1 MSKDLVHVIACGV
14 LAVDIRHIAR
24 ELNLDI
30 KTTFLP
36 GGLHNDPKELRKRLQ
51 AAIDEISAAG
61 EATQIAI
68 GYGVCGRGAVGIHAR
83 GIPLSIP
90 RVHDCIALFLGSDA
104 AYRREFAK
112 YPGTYYI
119 SAGWV
124 QEKVQPNKAPDA
136 CSPPAPASDPRQS
149 AAQDSCTCADPE
161 FQKLV
166 AQHGQENAE
175 AIAHFLSSW
184 QRNYQRAAF
193 IDTGATEHQ
202 RYARIAQDMASRYG
216 WKYEQLQGSGDLL
229 KTLLAC
235 RTSSPEV
242 LWVPANHV
250 TIYDPVVRGLE
261 AVPVWKANLQDDEAA
276 DQIID
281 IGTDTPSAGDH
292 VHLGLG
298 IDAGGTYTDVVLYDF
313 SAETV
318 IQKAKSLT
326 TKWDYTIGITGALDQ
341 LDPALLTKVDLVSVS
356 TTLATNAIVEGRG
369 QNVGLLVM
377 PPYGLLSDDDI
388 AHRPVRAIE
397 GQLDID
403 GSELQKINPDQ
414 IRQIARTMIQKD
426 HVGAFAVTGYAS
438 HMNPAH
444 EMQVR
449 DIIRKETGLPVT
461 CGHEVSEQLNYRVR
475 AHTAALNARIIPIL
489 VSFLDQASQGLRQRG
504 ITAPMM
510 VVRSDGSLM
519 SVQVAQERPIETILS
534 GPAASVAGA
543 RYLAKTPSA
552 FVVDVGGTT
561 TDTALITQGE
571 VRTTRRGARVG
582 GWQTHVQ
589 ALDMRAT
596 GLGGDS
602 HITFVQDQLKIG
614 PRRVG
619 PIAWLATTAQN
630 VDQCLTWISTE
641 LREHGPSSGLFDI
654 YTLNSAPP
662 QHTLSDE
669 ERAIVQTLSTRPHCA
684 IELATRINGDWW
696 ETLSLDRLER
706 EHIIQRCGLTPTDL
720 LHVTGAFTRWD
731 TAAATRMADI
741 VASALRLDTPV
752 FTQKAIDLFVQQLA
766 MEILKKQLDDQT
778 EADDIDQS
786 EVAATL
792 MANWLQAKPTAPYQ
806 VRICLKTPVIGI
818 GAPVGHFLPAAAR
831 LLETQAI
838 IPDHADVANAI
849 GAITSSVTVHR
860 RVEICPDIN
869 GRYILRGVKGS
880 PVFVE
885 LTKARAAAIEALR
898 ESVTAAAR
906 SAGTSHSRIRFT
918 IHDNIAASGEGG
930 HIFVGETIE
939 ARLIGRPDL
948 ARASLTAGAA

>member
-1 MSKDLVHVIACGV
+1 MSKEAVHVIACGV
-14 LAVDIRHIAR
+14 LAIDLRRIAR
-24 ELNLDI
+24 ELNLEI
-30 KTTFLP
+30 QTTFLP

-51 AAIDEISAAG
+51 AAIDEISASG
-61 EATQIAI
+61 NATQIAI

-83 GIPLSIP
+83 NVPLSIP

-104 AYRREFAK
+104 AYRREFTN

-124 QEKVQPNKAPDA
+124 QEKVQPK
-136 CSPPAPASDPRQS
+136 S
-149 AAQDSCTCADPE
+149 AADAACGGNSAPSAQGDDPE
-161 FQKLV
+161 YRKLV
-166 AQHGQENAE
+166 EQHGEENAE
-175 AIAHFLSSW
+175 AIRHFLSSW

-193 IDTGATEHQ
+193 IDTGAAEHQ

-229 KTLLAC
+229 QALLQC
-235 RTSSPEV
+235 RTSSREV

-250 TIYDPVVRGLE
+250 TVYDPVVRGLE
-261 AVPVWKANLQDDEAA
+261 AVPVWKANLQEDDAA
-276 DQIID
+276 DQIIE
-281 IGTDTPSAGDH
+281 IGTDTPAAEEH
-292 VHLGLG
+292 VQLGLG

-313 SAETV
+313 ATEKV
-318 IQKAKSLT
+318 VQKAKSLT

-341 LDPALLTKVDLVSVS
+341 LDPALLRKVDLVSVS

-369 QNVGLLVM
+369 QKVGLLVM
-377 PPYGLLSDDDI
+377 PPYGMLHDEDI
-388 AHRPVRAIE
+388 AHRPVRAID

-403 GSELQKINPDQ
+403 GSVLKPINPEQ
-414 IRQIARTMIQKD
+414 VREIARAMAQED
-426 HVGAFAVTGYAS
+426 VGAFAVTGYAS

-449 DIIRKETGLPVT
+449 DIIRAETGLPVT

-489 VSFLDQASQGLRQRG
+489 VSFLDQARLCLQQRG
-504 ITAPMM
+504 IAAPMM

-543 RYLAKTPSA
+543 RYLAKVPSA

-561 TDTALITQGE
+561 TDTALITNGE

-602 HITFVQDQLKIG
+602 HITLTQTGMQIG

-619 PIAWLATTAQN
+619 PIAWLATRSKGIDA
-630 VDQCLTWISTE
+630 CLDWIAAE
-641 LREHGPSSGLFDI
+641 LKEHGVAPGMLDI
-654 YTLNSAPP
+654 FMVNGQPP
-662 QHTLSDE
+662 QATLTE
-669 ERAIVQTLSTRPHCA
+669 EEQAIVRTLFERPYCA
-684 IELATRINGDWW
+684 IELAKKVNGHWW
-696 ETLSLDRLER
+696 ETLSLERLER

-720 LHVTGAFTRWD
+720 LHVTGQFTRWD
-731 TAAATRMADI
+731 AKAAGRMADL
-741 VASALRLDTPV
+741 VASALKMDTPV
-752 FTQKAIDLFVQQLA
+752 FVKKAIDLFVQRLA
-766 MEILKKQLDDQT
+766 MEVLKKQLDGET
-778 EADDIDQS
+778 EADDMEKS
-786 EVAATL
+786 EVCRVL
-792 MANWLQAKPTAPYQ
+792 MNNWLAAKPAAPYQ
-806 VRICLKTPVIGI
+806 VRIGLKVPVIGI
-818 GAPVGHFLPAAAR
+818 GAPVGHFLPAAAK

-838 IPDHADVANAI
+838 VPEHADVANAI

-860 RVEICPDIN
+860 RVEISPDIN
-869 GRYILRGVKGS
+869 GKYILRGVQGS
-880 PVFVE
+880 PVFAE
-885 LTKARAAAIEALR
+885 LTSARSAAMAALR

-906 SAGTSHSRIRFT
+906 AAGTSVSRIRFT

-939 ARLIGRPDL
+939 ARLTGRPDL
-948 ARASLTAGAA
+948 ATAIR

>member
-1 MSKDLVHVIACGV
+1 MPNECIHVIACGV
-14 LAVDIRHIAR
+14 LAIDLRHIAR
-24 ELNLDI
+24 ELGVQI
-30 KTTFLP
+30 EMTFLP

-51 AAIDEISAAG
+51 AAIDDISATG
-61 EATQIAI
+61 NVTQIAI

-83 GIPLSIP
+83 GVPLAIP

-124 QEKVQPNKAPDA
+124 QEKVQPSSATEAA
-136 CSPPAPASDPRQS
+136 CGGPAGPAASGQDPC
-149 AAQDSCTCADPE
+149 ACADPE
-161 FQKLV
+161 FRKLIEK
-166 AQHGQENAE
+166 HGQENAE
-175 AIAHFLSSW
+175 AISHFLSSW

-193 IDTGATEHQ
+193 IDTGAAEHQ
-202 RYARIAQDMASRYG
+202 RYARIAQDMAQRYG
-216 WKYEQLQGSGDLL
+216 WRYEQLQGSGALL
-229 KTLLAC
+229 KQLLQC

-250 TIYDPVVRGLE
+250 TVYDPVVRGLE
-261 AVPVWKANLQDDEAA
+261 AVPVWKAALQDDEAR
-276 DQIID
+276 DQIVD
-281 IGTDTPSAGDH
+281 VGSDPQPGGDQ

-313 SAETV
+313 ASESV
-318 IQKAKSLT
+318 VQKAKSPT

-341 LDPALLTKVDLVSVS
+341 LDPVLLGKVDLVSVS

-369 QNVGLLVM
+369 QKVGLLVM
-377 PPYGLLSDDDI
+377 PPYGLLDDDDI
-388 AHRPVRAIE
+388 AHRPVRAIQ

-403 GSELQKINPDQ
+403 GSELKSIDPDQ
-414 IRQIARTMIQKD
+414 VQRIARIMVEQDQIK
-426 HVGAFAVTGYAS
+426 AFAVTGYAS
-438 HMNPAH
+438 HMNPVH

-449 DIIRKETGLPVT
+449 DIIRAHTGLPVT

-489 VSFLDQASQGLRQRG
+489 VAFLQQAGECLRQRG

-543 RYLAKTPSA
+543 RYLAKAPTA

-561 TDTALITQGE
+561 TDTALIANGE
-571 VRTTRRGARVG
+571 VRTTRSGARVG

-602 HITFVQDQLKIG
+602 RIALVQGKLQIG

-619 PIAWLATTAQN
+619 PIAWLASRSPGT
-630 VDQCLTWISTE
+630 DQCLNWMHSE
-641 LREHGPSSGLFDI
+641 LKQHGFTAGLMEIF
-654 YTLNSAPP
+654 TLNGTPP
-662 QHTLSDE
+662 QQALSDE
-669 ERAIVQTLSTRPHCA
+669 ENRIIQILSERPYCA
-684 IELATRINGDWW
+684 LELAIRVNDDWW
-696 ETLSLDRLER
+696 ETLNLDRLER

-720 LHVTGAFTRWD
+720 LHVTGQFTRWD
-731 TAAATRMADI
+731 TRAASRMAEL
-741 VASALRLDTPV
+741 VASVMHLELEP
-752 FTQKAIDLFVQQLA
+752 FTRKAIDLFVQLLA
-766 MEILKKQLDDQT
+766 VEVLKKQLDDET
-778 EADDIDQS
+778 TADDIDNS
-786 EVAATL
+786 EVCRVL
-792 MANWLQAKPTAPYQ
+792 MDNWLAAKPSAAYR
-806 VRICLKTPVIGI
+806 VRIGLGAPIIGI
-818 GAPVGHFLPAAAR
+818 GAPVGHFLPAAAK

-838 IPDHADVANAI
+838 IPEHADVANAI

-869 GRYILRGVKGS
+869 GRFILQGVQGS
-880 PVFVE
+880 PVYPEFTE
-885 LTKARAAAIEALR
+885 ARAAAMESLR
-898 ESVTAAAR
+898 QTVTAAAR

-918 IHDNIAASGEGG
+918 IHDNIAASGEEG
-930 HIFVGETIE
+930 HVFVSEIIE
-939 ARLIGRPDL
+939 ARLTGRPDL
-948 ARASLTAGAA
+948 ARALQPA